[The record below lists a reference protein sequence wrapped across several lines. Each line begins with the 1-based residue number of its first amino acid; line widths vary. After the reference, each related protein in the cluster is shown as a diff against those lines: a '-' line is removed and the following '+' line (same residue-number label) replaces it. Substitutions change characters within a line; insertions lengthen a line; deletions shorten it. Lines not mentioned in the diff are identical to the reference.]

1 MHGEEPEHPGLPL
14 DAITAL
20 ARDTGATEQ
29 QIREIISLLGFD
41 RASILREARLLAKDG
56 QPARPSSL
64 QQ

>member
-1 MHGEEPEHPGLPL
+1 MAKAPEHPGLPV

-29 QIREIISLLGFD
+29 QIREIIFLLGFD

-56 QPARPSSL
+56 QPTRPSSL